1 MKIEAILFDF
11 GGTLDS
17 DGIAW
22 KDRFRVHVLSLGYRG
37 NAEEFDRAFFAA
49 DDALVGT
56 IPRDLPFR
64 DTIDQL
70 SHGLVQELGMDAATG
85 PRIAD
90 AFFHDSLAKAQ
101 ASAQVLGHLGRRFRL
116 GIVSNFYGNLERVC
130 ADTEIARHVQVAM
143 DSAVVG
149 FEKPDPRIFQAAL
162 SALDVRPEEAVFVGD
177 SLPRDMMGARDLG
190 MPHVYVAP
198 GGEKACCPQDRVI
211 GTVAQLLE
219 MYS

>member
-64 DTIDQL
+64 DTI
-70 SHGLVQELGMDAATG
+70 E
-85 PRIAD
+85 
-90 AFFHDSLAKAQ
+90 
-101 ASAQVLGHLGRRFRL
+101 
-116 GIVSNFYGNLERVC
+116 
-130 ADTEIARHVQVAM
+130 
-143 DSAVVG
+143 
-149 FEKPDPRIFQAAL
+149 
-162 SALDVRPEEAVFVGD
+162 VR
-177 SLPRDMMGARDLG
+177 S
-190 MPHVYVAP
+190 
-198 GGEKACCPQDRVI
+198 I
-211 GTVAQLLE
+211 G
-219 MYS
+219 